1 MISLSATSANI
12 SIASF
17 TTVIG
22 ALVGIASQN
31 KLNNI
36 ESAISKALV
45 DNEFSHQEFTTIIN
59 EEANY
64 HKLKES
70 IKMMKS
76 QRSYT

>member
-22 ALVGIASQN
+22 ALVGIASQS

-45 DNEFSHQEFTTIIN
+45 DNEFSHQEFTTIIDG
-59 EEANY
+59 ETNY
-64 HKLKES
+64 HKLKKS
-70 IKMMKS
+70 IKMMNS

>member
-1 MISLSATSANI
+1 M
-12 SIASF
+12 
-17 TTVIG
+17 
-22 ALVGIASQN
+22 
-31 KLNNI
+31 
-36 ESAISKALV
+36 ISKALV